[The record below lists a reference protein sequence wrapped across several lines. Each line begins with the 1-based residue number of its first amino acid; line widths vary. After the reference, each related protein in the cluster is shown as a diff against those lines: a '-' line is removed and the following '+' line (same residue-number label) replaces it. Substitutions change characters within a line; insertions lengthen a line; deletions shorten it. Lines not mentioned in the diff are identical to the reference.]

1 MIGDAAGVRQ
11 PAGGRSSFADLL
23 ALAAPDALPRA
34 AASGTGPDGDAGPHG
49 TTIVCATY
57 DGGVAVAG
65 DRRATWASQI
75 VHNAIEKVFAADSH
89 SVIGV
94 AGTAGV
100 ALELV
105 RLFQVE
111 LEHYEKIEG
120 VPLSFE
126 GKANRLGGLIRAQL
140 DGALRGL
147 GVLPVL
153 AGWDGAQGRIVSYDI
168 VGGRYGETGFYA
180 VGSGA
185 PFARGSLKKLHR
197 PGLDAAGAVTA
208 LLQSLVDA
216 AEDDSA
222 TAGPDAV
229 RRLYPIVFTVD
240 AAGASR
246 WPDAEVE
253 ALAERVLA
261 GRRERPDGPGAPLL

>member
-1 MIGDAAGVRQ
+1 MFGADAAGAL
-11 PAGGRSSFADLL
+11 PASGRSSFADLL
-23 ALAAPDALPRA
+23 ARTAPEALPRA
-34 AASGTGPDGDAGPHG
+34 AASGPGGDAAPHG

-57 DGGVAVAG
+57 AGGVAMAG
-65 DRRATWASQI
+65 DRRATWSSQI
-75 VHNAIEKVFAADSH
+75 VQNAIEKVFAADSH
-89 SVIGV
+89 AVIGV

-126 GKANRLGGLIRAQL
+126 GKANRLGGLVRGQL
-140 DGALRGL
+140 DGALQGL

-153 AGWDGAQGRIVSYDI
+153 AGWDGAQGRIVSYDV
-168 VGGRYGETGFYA
+168 VGGRYAEAGFYA

-197 PGLDAAGAVTA
+197 PDLDAAGAVTA
-208 LLQSLVDA
+208 LLQALVDA
-216 AEDDSA
+216 SDDDSA

-229 RRLYPIVFTVD
+229 RRLYPIVCTVD
-240 AAGASR
+240 AAGVQR
-246 WPDAEVE
+246 WPDAAVE
-253 ALAERVLA
+253 ALAERVLE
-261 GRRERPDGPGAPLL
+261 GRRLRPDGPGAPLL

>member
-1 MIGDAAGVRQ
+1 MGGFDAAAAVGRTL
-11 PAGGRSSFADLL
+11 GRSSFADLL
-23 ALAAPDALPRA
+23 AHAAPEALPRA
-34 AASGTGPDGDAGPHG
+34 AASGPGGEAAPHG
-49 TTIVCATY
+49 TTIVCASF
-57 DGGVAVAG
+57 DGGVAIAG

-75 VHNAIEKVFAADSH
+75 VQNDIEKVFPADAH

-100 ALELV
+100 ALDLV

-126 GKANRLGGLIRAQL
+126 GKANRLGGLIRARL

-153 AGWDGAQGRIVSYDI
+153 VGWDGAAGRIVSYDI
-168 VGGRYGETGFYA
+168 VGGRYAETGFYA

-197 PGLDAAGAVTA
+197 PTLDAAGAVTA

-216 AEDDSA
+216 ADDDSA

-229 RRLYPIVFTVD
+229 RRLYPLVCTVD
-240 AAGASR
+240 ADGVRR
-246 WPDAEVE
+246 WADADVE
-253 ALAERVLA
+253 ALAARVLA
-261 GRRERPDGPGAPLL
+261 ARRERPDGPGAPLL